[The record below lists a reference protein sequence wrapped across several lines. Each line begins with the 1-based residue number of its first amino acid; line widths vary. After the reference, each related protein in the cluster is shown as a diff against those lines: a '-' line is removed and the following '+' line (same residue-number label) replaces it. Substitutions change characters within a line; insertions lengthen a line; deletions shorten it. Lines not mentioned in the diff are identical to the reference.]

1 MVRLP
6 ICDDCAANPG
16 SELCPIDREKL
27 EKGLITETDV
37 EVSRVLYD
45 LDHYYRIGDTVELVR
60 AYDMGSF
67 YLLLIRGDMGRL
79 IGKRGKVLRAIR
91 QRLGKP
97 VRLVDVGTGPKK
109 AVQDL
114 FNGMRVVGVSKVREG
129 EREAFKI
136 YLMRSDL
143 KFLPFKFQDMK
154 RALETVLNSDVEIE
168 FVE

>member
-1 MVRLP
+1 MVKLP
-6 ICDDCAANPG
+6 VDYDTASG
-16 SELCPIDREKL
+16 SIISPIDREKL
-27 EKGLITETDV
+27 DKGLITETDI
-37 EVSRVLYD
+37 EVSRVLYE
-45 LDHYYRIGDTVELVR
+45 LDGYYRIGDNVELVR

-67 YLLLIRGDMGRL
+67 YLLLIKGDMGRL

-97 VRLVDVGTGPKK
+97 IRLVEIGSGPKK

-114 FNGMRVVGVSKVREG
+114 FNGIRVVGISKVREG
-129 EREAFKI
+129 GREAFKI
-136 YLMRSDL
+136 YLLRSDL

-154 RALETVLNSDVEIE
+154 KALETVLNERIEVE